1 MCTNG
6 TEGQTSDPGAEGS
19 QRLAE
24 AHCPLLGAP
33 PAEALG
39 ILSHVSWI
47 QAMRT
52 LGLAGRRCLFIGALN
67 MKSAVIEKIEG
78 GGGGCIYLFIFCN
91 EWLQRATLFIIFLS
105 ALAVK
110 GELAT
115 NLLSMLPCCS
125 TGYQN
130 WQFLGP
136 ENPSLSS
143 GVR

>member
-67 MKSAVIEKIEG
+67 MKSAVIEKIERRG
-78 GGGGCIYLFIFCN
+78 GGVVFIYLFFVLSGFKEPHFLLYFC
-91 EWLQRATLFIIFLS
+91 Q
-105 ALAVK
+105 
-110 GELAT
+110 
-115 NLLSMLPCCS
+115 LLL
-125 TGYQN
+125 
-130 WQFLGP
+130 
-136 ENPSLSS
+136 
-143 GVR
+143 